1 MDPDHFINCLRVYD
15 GTDPIQIDLLRR
27 QSKRRTTR
35 AGLYRDDLVFFRALR
50 IFRMVTGLHP
60 VEHESS
66 SLVTFPFHRT
76 LKEKSDSA
84 PQWNIYC

>member
-66 SLVTFPFHRT
+66 SLVTFSLSPYSER
-76 LKEKSDSA
+76 KIR
-84 PQWNIYC
+84 Q

>member
-35 AGLYRDDLVFFRALR
+35 AGLYRDDLVFFQGTEDIADGDRVA
-50 IFRMVTGLHP
+50 P
-60 VEHESS
+60 C
-66 SLVTFPFHRT
+66 RT
-76 LKEKSDSA
+76 
-84 PQWNIYC
+84 